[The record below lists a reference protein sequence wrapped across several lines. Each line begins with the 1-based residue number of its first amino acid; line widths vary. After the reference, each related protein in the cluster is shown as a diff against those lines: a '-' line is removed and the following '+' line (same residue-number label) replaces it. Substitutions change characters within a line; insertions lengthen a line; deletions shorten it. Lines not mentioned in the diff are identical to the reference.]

1 MKQMK
6 KREGLKKKKS
16 NNNYLWEILDD
27 IKIYKKGNLLDNPRY
42 EKEFNPFIA
51 LRALAMDSDLTE
63 IVNVINPVMGNLSKK
78 QMYSLLIKLIPVTE
92 KRVRWIKNVKDDNK
106 DLEAVM
112 KYFDCNRREALLYF
126 NANDEKWLEEIK
138 DDFGGLH

>member
-1 MKQMK
+1 MK

-16 NNNYLWEILDD
+16 NNNYLWEIIDD

-63 IVNVINPVMGNLSKK
+63 IVNIINPILGNLTKK
-78 QMYSLLIKLIPVTE
+78 QLYTILLKIIPVTE
-92 KRVRWIKNVKDDNK
+92 KRVRWIKNIKDDNK
-106 DLEAVM
+106 DIEAVM
-112 KYFDCNRREALLYF
+112 NYFDCNRREALMYV
-126 NANDEKWLEEIK
+126 NMNDEKWLEEIK
-138 DDFGGLH
+138 DDFGGLQ